1 MTGLRTITIFLL
13 SAAFLLLGK
22 GVVWADAS
30 SELRQRLATLEGPDR
45 LATLEQLCYL
55 SQDSDNINYQ
65 MRCIDEFMN
74 EARRQDS
81 INQVVHAMVLK
92 AALFYN
98 NDMNDSVFN
107 VIPHYMEYAKKALAL
122 REHYELW
129 GHIANTYIFMGK
141 NGEGIMETR
150 AMYEDAKK
158 TNNPYGMGLA
168 YCIMGTAYSNLRD
181 FEESINSFEKS
192 IEILSDTKNMS
203 PVLLDAY
210 GYYSD
215 ALNSMKSY
223 KKMDELT
230 VPWEKILKA
239 FIQEKRIEA
248 TPTADLYWS
257 YFYLACA
264 QAAIGQGQVER
275 ATKMLDYMQSVT
287 PSEES
292 YRGRTLLYYKAQLAL
307 LQGDYQQAL
316 TYNERRYQLMSGNS
330 DQSGV
335 VNVNFQRA
343 DIFNHLGRYKEAA
356 SLFRTVYL
364 ISDSLNQQDTKSNL
378 NAMNT
383 MFGLTE
389 MEREKDRLVLEQKQA
404 QMRWIIAVAVLIVL
418 SLAVF
423 MFFRLR
429 AARKLRQA
437 HGELQ
442 VAYDDLQAANRVIE
456 ETTAVKERIESEL
469 RIARDIQMSMVPTMF
484 PERDDLDLYASMTPA
499 KEVGGDLY
507 DFLIIENSSQTDSN
521 RGIDPSQ
528 TESNHVKPLLYFCV
542 GDVSGKGV
550 PASLFMAQATRL
562 FRTLAKQQ
570 MQPAEIATR
579 LNAELAED
587 NEQGMFVTMFLG
599 VIDLQTGHLDFCNA
613 GHNPPVL
620 AGKFMDMEPNA
631 PIGLWPGLEYVGESI
646 DNISGDLLFIY
657 TDGLN
662 EAENEAQ
669 EQFGDDH
676 LLELFQGRRFDSA
689 HQTVDMMKEEVARHV
704 AGAEPSDD
712 LTMMCVMIKENN

>member
-1 MTGLRTITIFLL
+1 M
-13 SAAFLLLGK
+13 GK
-22 GVVWADAS
+22 GVVWADMS
-30 SELRQRLATLEGPDR
+30 NELRQRLATQKGPDR
-45 LATLEQLCYL
+45 LVTLEQLYYL
-55 SQDSDNINYQ
+55 SQDSDDINYQ

-81 INQVVHAMVLK
+81 TYQEGYAMSLK
-92 AALFYN
+92 AVLFYN

-107 VIPHYMEYAKKALAL
+107 VIPHYMERAKAIKSL
-122 REHYELW
+122 RVYYELW
-129 GHIANTYIFMGK
+129 AHIANTYVFMGK
-141 NGEGIMETR
+141 NGEGIMETK

-158 TNNPYGMGLA
+158 NNENFGMGLA
-168 YCIMGTAYSNLRD
+168 YCIMGTAYTNLRD

-192 IEILSDTKNMS
+192 IGILSAIKPLP
-203 PVLLDAY
+203 PVLPDAY

-215 ALNSMKSY
+215 ALNSMKAY
-223 KKMDELT
+223 QKMDSLT
-230 VPWEKILKA
+230 VSWEQMLKQ
-239 FIQEKRIEA
+239 FIVEHQLEGTA
-248 TPTADLYWS
+248 TVDLYWF
-257 YFYLACA
+257 YYYLACA
-264 QAAIGQGQVER
+264 QAAIGQNQVTR
-275 ATKMLDYMQSVT
+275 AAQMIENMEYVT

-292 YRGRTLLYYKAQLAL
+292 YRGRTLLYYKAQLAI

-356 SLFRTVYL
+356 GLFRTVYL
-364 ISDSLNQQDTKSNL
+364 ISDSLNQQDTKRNL

-389 MEREKDRLVLEQKQA
+389 MEREKERLVIEQEREKERMTMEQKQT
-404 QMRWIIAVAVLIVL
+404 QMRWIIAVAVLVVL

-423 MFFRLR
+423 LFFRIR

-507 DFLIIENSSQTDSN
+507 DFLIIEKTSLTESN
-521 RGIDPSQ
+521 RGIEPSQ
-528 TESNHVKPLLYFCV
+528 TESNSVKPWLYFCV

-599 VIDLQTGHLDFCNA
+599 VVDLQTGHLDFCNA

-676 LLELFQGRRFDSA
+676 LLELFQDRRFDSA
-689 HQTVDMMKEEVARHV
+689 RQTVDTMKEEVARHV

-712 LTMMCVMIKENN
+712 LTMMCVMIKCKN